1 MLKIE
6 TSRGVLDLSNDLSL
20 QIEEKS
26 PVMNERGSQ
35 SLPATVPST
44 PHNMLIMGF
53 PHRLDGVD
61 VPMCDDKSC
70 VVNDGVYHR
79 RGVMNLVSASRKEGI
94 TFNVGFDNSEA
105 YEAWKKRKLN
115 ELTLPVEGD
124 GNVDHLRTK
133 LQTAYNAGGGV
144 DFAVFPVAV
153 EREEI
158 SSDNN
163 VTTVY
168 WGLLNR
174 VENGTLISDQRSQQ
188 QPVNGTMTNV
198 SLPNGYGVTP
208 FLYVWRVLELA
219 FSDLGYEI
227 ESNPFKGAAAGD
239 LAKVVVLNNT
249 ADAICTGY
257 LKYSDLLPDCEVQAF
272 LRALYVRFGLVYLLN
287 QDTRRVKLELIR
299 DIITKDPSL
308 DLTDVQSEWP
318 MVNYEDGK
326 QIKLSAKKSF
336 EGAEPVNERLEDFFE
351 GQQLTGAVSVDVFN
365 DTAHSTALV
374 HERMTGKIYRWDREN
389 SDFNNSVYVYGDS
402 MSGWWNWDRQTE
414 GVDTEDLTSEDECVP
429 MVKVD
434 GTWTPGY
441 LAGAAHR
448 HSYIKGQDSSKEKNE
463 TPLSFVISCGQYGRI
478 SPTTADT
485 GLTLSLLFQYDN
497 GLFAQ
502 FWSAYD
508 NILRHAFT
516 KVESTMRL
524 SHVKLL
530 NLELL
535 TPVRLQAQPLLIDG
549 FSYMLPTKAATEVDM
564 TLRTLRTVG
573 SENIV
578 AEQGIPG
585 FEVGHPTWKWVL
597 DHHDL
602 EEQLAIAER
611 LAAREYGALA
621 EGTTIDREPV
631 DGLTWINDNYWNAEL
646 HPVPEQLTTATKVY
660 QVDATI
666 EITYDGHI
674 VGTETVRVDYTV
686 TMKTV
691 LS

>member
-6 TSRGVLDLSNDLSL
+6 TSKGVLDLGGELTL
-20 QIEEKS
+20 QVEEKS

-35 SLPATVPST
+35 SLPATVPAT
-44 PHNMLIMGF
+44 ARNLLITGF
-53 PHRLDGVD
+53 PHRLDGVEA
-61 VPMCDDKSC
+61 PLGDDKSC
-70 VVNDGVYHR
+70 TVSDGVYHR
-79 RGVMNLVSASRKEGI
+79 RGILNLVSASRRDGV
-94 TFNVGFDNSEA
+94 TLNVGFDNSEA
-105 YEAWKKRKLN
+105 YEAWKKRRLN
-115 ELTLPVEGD
+115 ELALPMVGD
-124 GNVDHLRTK
+124 GTVSYLK
-133 LQTAYNAGGGV
+133 GLLQAAYSNGGGD

-153 EREEI
+153 EREE
-158 SSDNN
+158 
-163 VTTVY
+163 VTTNNTKTTY

-174 VENGTLISDQRSQQ
+174 VENGVLVSDARTQQ
-188 QPVNGTMTNV
+188 QPVDGTMMNV
-198 SLPNGYGVTP
+198 TLPDGYGVTG

-219 FSDLGYEI
+219 FGDLGYEI

-272 LRALYVRFGLVYLLN
+272 LKALYVRFGLVYLLN

-299 DIITKDPSL
+299 DIIAKSPGL
-308 DLTDVQSEWP
+308 DLTPWQAEWP
-318 MVNYEDGK
+318 LVSYEAGK

-336 EGAEPVNERLEDFFE
+336 EGAEPVNERLEDFFK

-365 DTAHSTALV
+365 DAAHSTALV

-389 SDFNNSVYVYGDS
+389 SNFNNSVYVYGDS
-402 MSGWWNWDRQTE
+402 TSGWWNWDRQTE
-414 GVDTEDLTSEDECVP
+414 DVDTEDLTSEDECVP

-434 GTWTPGY
+434 GTWMPGY

-508 NILRHAFT
+508 NVLRHAFM

-524 SHVKLL
+524 SHDKLL
-530 NLELL
+530 SLELL
-535 TPVRLQAQPLLIDG
+535 TPVRFQAQPLLIDG
-549 FSYMLPTKAATEVDM
+549 FNYVLPMKAATEVDM

-573 SENIV
+573 SENID
-578 AEQGIPG
+578 AEQGIPTFG
-585 FEVGHPTWKWVL
+585 TGHPTWKWVF
-597 DHHDL
+597 DHDDL
-602 EEQLAIAER
+602 EEQLAIVER
-611 LAAREYGALA
+611 LVARNYDPFAVA
-621 EGTTIDREPV
+621 TTRNREPV
-631 DGLTWINDNYWNAEL
+631 GLTYQDDPVWNPEL
-646 HPVPEQLTTATKVY
+646 NPVPEQLITATREY
-660 QVDATI
+660 QLRATI
-666 EITYDGHI
+666 DITLEGTLIDTVNEI
-674 VGTETVRVDYTV
+674 VDYNV

-691 LS
+691 YN